1 MMPVGGRN
9 CAETTM
15 KVPSRRT
22 LGRLALLL
30 VLAAGHPPSAAGQE
44 PATQV
49 RAVIA
54 TARLPWSRW
63 PDFSR
68 HVDDISRLYRSH
80 ADRLVWLEAGR
91 PSRQAREAVVHLAGA
106 SGHGLDPADYDATV
120 LDSLTL
126 AVGET
131 PGGVSATHFD
141 LLLSVAFVRF
151 ISDLHAGRAPH
162 APLSRTMPDRRLDL
176 AAAVSAAVA
185 GDSIPRL
192 VDAVTPHLAQYRNL
206 RLALARYRSL
216 AADSSIPLVPAV
228 ELVRPGDRYDGA
240 PVLARR
246 LSALGDLPATAPV
259 AEERYGGELVD
270 AVRRFQR
277 RHGLIPDGIIGPLT
291 FRFLNTPLTHRV
303 RQIELTLERLRWLPP
318 LAGHRLIVVN
328 IPAFRLFAF
337 DSVGATGV
345 PTLHM
350 RVIVGKAVDTRT
362 PVLLEQL
369 RYLEFQPYWNVPR
382 SILVGEI
389 LPQLRRRPTYLREHE
404 MDVIGQRDRVLGD
417 APTPA
422 VLQGLA
428 RGELRLRQRPGP
440 RNPLGRVKLVFPNT
454 ADVYLHGTPDT
465 ALFTRERRD
474 FSHGCIRVQ
483 RPTDL
488 AVWVLGDQP
497 AWPRDSVEAA
507 MAARATRR
515 ALLSRPMPVV
525 LFYATAVALPDVG
538 MAFYEDIYG
547 HDRRLDEALR
557 AGPTPP

>member
-1 MMPVGGRN
+1 MMPVEARN
-9 CAETTM
+9 GVETKM

-22 LGRLALLL
+22 LSRWAVLL
-30 VLAAGHPPSAAGQE
+30 VLAAGQPPSAAGQE
-44 PATQV
+44 PAAPV
-49 RAVIA
+49 RAAIA
-54 TARLPWSRW
+54 AARLPWSRW
-63 PDFSR
+63 PEFSR

-80 ADRLVWLEAGR
+80 AGQPLWLAAAG
-91 PSRQAREAVVHLAGA
+91 PSRQAREAVRQLAGA
-106 SGHGLDPADYDATV
+106 SGHGLDPADYDAAV
-120 LDSLTL
+120 LDSLTRT
-126 AVGET
+126 VGLT
-131 PGGVSATHFD
+131 PGGDAGWRFD

-162 APLSRTMPDRRLDL
+162 PPLSRTMPDPRLDL
-176 AAAVSAAVA
+176 AAVVSAAVA

-206 RLALARYRSL
+206 RSALARYRAL
-216 AADSSIPLVPAV
+216 AADSSIPLVPV
-228 ELVRPGDRYDGA
+228 VTLVRPGDPYEGA
-240 PVLARR
+240 PALARR
-246 LSALGDLPATAPV
+246 LSALGDLPA
-259 AEERYGGELVD
+259 AEPAGEPRFAGDLVD

-277 RHGLIPDGIIGPLT
+277 RHGLIADGVIGPVT

-337 DSVGATGV
+337 DSVGAAGA

-389 LPQLRRRPTYLREHE
+389 LPQLRRRPTYLREHD

-428 RGELRLRQRPGP
+428 QGELRLRQRPSP
-440 RNPLGRVKLVFPNT
+440 RNPLGRVKFVFPNT

-465 ALFTRERRD
+465 ALFARERRD

-488 AVWVLGDQP
+488 AAWVLGDQP

-507 MAARATRR
+507 LAAKPTRR

-557 AGPTPP
+557 ARQPPP